1 MEKYINFE
9 RLIMEIFILCLLVF
23 LAGINLILAISTSMV
38 LIKIFEISKNQEER
52 FQLEEEARQQARGL
66 MDINT
71 PQVPYSLRMR

>member
-1 MEKYINFE
+1 
-9 RLIMEIFILCLLVF
+9 MEIFILCLLVF

>member
-1 MEKYINFE
+1 
-9 RLIMEIFILCLLVF
+9 MEIFILCLLVF

-52 FQLEEEARQQARGL
+52 FQLEEEARRQARGL